1 MPEVTSRSPKQNRSS
16 TSSSTQ
22 RSLAPCWASYCPS
35 LALRSDPSTFTDLHL
50 LATFHPRISVH
61 SLTFEAFC
69 SRTIAGSSHN
79 IEEKKNWD
87 TPSLA
92 SSSLTQKAAV
102 PQFLSCCDSHPKD
115 CGLTYAAAC
124 QPAAF
129 DTQPGWRKEQEVTL
143 QPRRM
148 SSLQD
153 SEAEAAHT
161 RSSRCCSLHAGNHG
175 IPSPRG
181 KWNEEWDRQTRSA
194 WWFALLIKWRKENCM
209 RQ

>member
-1 MPEVTSRSPKQNRSS
+1 MLGFLLPK
-16 TSSSTQ
+16 
-22 RSLAPCWASYCPS
+22 PCPA
-35 LALRSDPSTFTDLHL
+35 DPSTFADLHL
-50 LATFHPRISVH
+50 LGTFHPRISVH
-61 SLTFEAFC
+61 SLSFEAFC

-129 DTQPGWRKEQEVTL
+129 DTQPGWGKDQEVTR

-148 SSLQD
+148 SSPQD

-161 RSSRCCSLHAGNHG
+161 RSSTCCSLHAGNHG
-175 IPSPRG
+175 IPSPCG
-181 KWNEEWDRQTRSA
+181 KWNGEWDRQTELYQLGGLHFSSS
-194 WWFALLIKWRKENCM
+194 ENCM

>member
-1 MPEVTSRSPKQNRSS
+1 MLGFLLPK
-16 TSSSTQ
+16 
-22 RSLAPCWASYCPS
+22 PCPTLGSQHQS
-35 LALRSDPSTFTDLHL
+35 FTDLHL

-79 IEEKKNWD
+79 VEEKKNWD

-129 DTQPGWRKEQEVTL
+129 DTQQGWGKDQEVTL

-161 RSSRCCSLHAGNHG
+161 RSSTCCSLHAGNHG
-175 IPSPRG
+175 IPSPYG
-181 KWNEEWDRQTRSA
+181 KWNREWDRQTELDQLGGLHFSSSEGGKIA
-194 WWFALLIKWRKENCM
+194 WGSNFLPHPRTAFRVT
-209 RQ
+209 R

>member
-1 MPEVTSRSPKQNRSS
+1 MLGFLLPK
-16 TSSSTQ
+16 
-22 RSLAPCWASYCPS
+22 PCPA
-35 LALRSDPSTFTDLHL
+35 DPSTFADLHL

-61 SLTFEAFC
+61 SLSFEAFC

-124 QPAAF
+124 QPAHNRDGEKTKRSLVNPGEWVLRRTARLKQHTHGAARAAACMLEITAF
-129 DTQPGWRKEQEVTL
+129 L
-143 QPRRM
+143 PRVGNEM
-148 SSLQD
+148 G
-153 SEAEAAHT
+153 SET
-161 RSSRCCSLHAGNHG
+161 DKQN
-175 IPSPRG
+175 
-181 KWNEEWDRQTRSA
+181 
-194 WWFALLIKWRKENCM
+194 
-209 RQ
+209 

>member
-35 LALRSDPSTFTDLHL
+35 LALRSDPSTFADLHL

-61 SLTFEAFC
+61 SLSFEAFC

-102 PQFLSCCDSHPKD
+102 PQFLSCCDSHPKA
-115 CGLTYAAAC
+115 GWPMLQPANQQHLTHNRDGEKTKRSLFNPGEWVLRRTARLKQHTHGAARAAAC
-124 QPAAF
+124 MLEITAF
-129 DTQPGWRKEQEVTL
+129 L
-143 QPRRM
+143 PRVGNEM
-148 SSLQD
+148 G
-153 SEAEAAHT
+153 SET
-161 RSSRCCSLHAGNHG
+161 DKQN
-175 IPSPRG
+175 
-181 KWNEEWDRQTRSA
+181 
-194 WWFALLIKWRKENCM
+194 
-209 RQ
+209 